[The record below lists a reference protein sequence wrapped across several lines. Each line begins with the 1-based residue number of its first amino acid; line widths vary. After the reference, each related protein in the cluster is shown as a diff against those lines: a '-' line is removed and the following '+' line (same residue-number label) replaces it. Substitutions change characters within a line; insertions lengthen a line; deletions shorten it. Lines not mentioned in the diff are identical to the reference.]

1 MRDKHGE
8 IWGYQYRPDRPR
20 VNGNGKPV
28 KYETPTR
35 QRNGIDVPPGVGA
48 KLDDN
53 TVPLW
58 ITEGAKKADAAA
70 CAGLACVALA
80 GVWSWRG
87 KSVNGGKVAVPDWH
101 DIALDD
107 RKVVIAY
114 DSDVVRK
121 SAVRDAL
128 NQLAGYLE
136 SKGANVRYLHL
147 PETGDGK
154 TGLDDYLAAGH
165 TVEELRTLVR
175 PEPPEIVDG
184 KQAQDPQPQPAVPT
198 PEPRTL
204 TETHKVFQKWL
215 GDGYD
220 KDALRVTVTTNS
232 HQETHLLYIPMWV
245 APNLVKIQS
254 ASAQAAGKAARTTTA
269 LFSRPA
275 SGQTPR
281 EPA

>member
-1 MRDKHGE
+1 
-8 IWGYQYRPDRPR
+8 
-20 VNGNGKPV
+20 
-28 KYETPTR
+28 
-35 QRNGIDVPPGVGA
+35 VPPGVGA

-70 CAGLACVALA
+70 RAGLACVALA

-101 DIALDD
+101 DIALND

-165 TVEELRTLVR
+165 TVEELRTLYDLNR
-175 PEPPEIVDG
+175 P
-184 KQAQDPQPQPAVPT
+184 
-198 PEPRTL
+198 R
-204 TETHKVFQKWL
+204 
-215 GDGYD
+215 
-220 KDALRVTVTTNS
+220 
-232 HQETHLLYIPMWV
+232 
-245 APNLVKIQS
+245 
-254 ASAQAAGKAARTTTA
+254 
-269 LFSRPA
+269 
-275 SGQTPR
+275 
-281 EPA
+281 